1 MNKKEQI
8 INQINDFENQYF
20 NEDQKRIMIDI
31 IQNAPAEKAQVY
43 FDFLKYKRK
52 NGFTFDYSPEIA
64 MGRIIKLYEDQ
75 ERRINVND
83 KVTKDENK
91 LIIGDN
97 YNALKSL
104 LITHKNR
111 INIIYIDPP
120 YNTESAKIDGN
131 QSSKEGIASKFIY
144 KDKFGRGGWF
154 SNCFHNFMHHLVGIN
169 HWNVMFLH

>member
-1 MNKKEQI
+1 
-8 INQINDFENQYF
+8 
-20 NEDQKRIMIDI
+20 MIDI

-111 INIIYIDPP
+111 INIIYRSPLQHR
-120 YNTESAKIDGN
+120 K
-131 QSSKEGIASKFIY
+131 
-144 KDKFGRGGWF
+144 
-154 SNCFHNFMHHLVGIN
+154 C
-169 HWNVMFLH
+169 